1 MTTSVTMTKKCIIDL
16 IDRTY
21 FSFDAKI
28 YNDSDDVKM
37 EVVNDEVK

>member
-1 MTTSVTMTKKCIIDL
+1 MTTSVTMTKKCIIAL

-21 FSFDAKI
+21 LSFDAKI